1 MKKDFRFREIPYNY
15 TSFSDREIVLKYF
28 DREVYGNI
36 ERLRDRRVTG
46 RSAKLIFET
55 IGDMFIIDRNP
66 YVLEDFL
73 ENSRKLRQLRILH
86 KRRLDTVEA
95 SARGN
100 QVVLELVNR
109 CRRANKQ
116 FFDELDGTK
125 ALRTRTVLG
134 LFGATARKN
143 IHFTPFHRV
152 VHATDATDWRVEYPC
167 AVVYPD
173 SIDEVPRLVSGAQ
186 RLGLSV
192 IPRGGGTGLTGG
204 AIPVNKRTM
213 MINTEKLD
221 RIYGIRIVR
230 EKDMEIP
237 LVGVEAGAVTDN
249 VIEYCQQQG
258 YIFATDPT
266 SGWAST
272 IGGNIAE
279 NAGGKKCVIWGT
291 AIDNL
296 YSFRIVDARAD
307 ILEVKRRDHPYRK
320 ILPADTVIFDVYKIN
335 GKKEDPVKTV
345 VLKGTEIRK
354 KGLGKDI
361 TNKVLNGLPGLQK
374 EGGDGVVISA
384 DFVLY
389 RPFAF
394 AKTLCLEFFGTN
406 MVNASRAIIEIVN
419 TFGSGGEA
427 FLTALE
433 HFDEKYV
440 LAINY
445 RNKSR
450 RTDVPKAVLLVDI
463 EGNAQEAVEAAAY
476 TVADIVGKYNCEA
489 TIAADEHERKSFW
502 NDRKNLGAIAKH
514 TNAFK
519 LNEDIVIP
527 LEALPQFADTVE
539 KINLQKELAND
550 CSLLDEL
557 KKYFEKVKSE
567 TDDEHLAQRVSDTL
581 GRLAVTGERFERY
594 MNGLDLPVVALIA
607 DIAGAKKDATL
618 FQCIQD
624 GTCRISLEKDM
635 LLKLHDAF
643 HGFEEITEEL
653 DAIVASERKR
663 KIVIATHMHAGDG
676 NIHVN
681 IPVHSSDYL
690 MMQEAAETAAVAMKE
705 AIRLGGVVS
714 GEHGIGLT
722 KLQFMERDALRAYR
736 AYKIAADPGELFNP
750 GKLDERFPLSSV
762 YTPSFNL
769 LELEAFIL
777 ETTDL
782 EKLSAQIASCV
793 RCGKCKGVCCT
804 NYPQG
809 GLMYNPRNKILAV
822 GLIIEAVLYHSQT
835 MDMHSFGHFTK
846 LNDIADHCTVC
857 HKCRVPCP
865 VKIDYG
871 EVTVAMRELLVRR
884 KKGTVK
890 PITAMALFYLSR
902 KRFVLNT
909 VLRIL
914 VLKLGFAVQ
923 RAASSIHGS
932 IRMITSALTPKING
946 LLEYGF
952 PARGERTIRERLNLR
967 TQGCFYCFENKKLPV
982 RKSVLYFPGCGS
994 ERMLPEISK
1003 ATVALLYRAGIR
1015 VVIPPEYSCC
1025 GYPFLANGKAEQA
1038 ELRSYENR
1046 IMLHRI
1052 AESVG
1057 YMEISTVVV
1066 SCGTCLEMLG
1076 KYEVENIFPGC
1087 HLVDVNEYIVKE
1099 ALYGGNGRLPETY
1112 YYHEPCHT
1120 PLKTLG
1126 YEKTLRSLLDAR
1138 AILVPDCCGEAGTL
1152 SLSRPDISSSI
1163 RARKKNTLATRTNSA
1178 KPVILTTCP
1187 SCVLG
1192 IGKLNAVH
1200 KMKTKALVVQAAETH
1215 LGANW
1220 EKEFLR
1226 NVKSGGIQRILF

>member
-15 TSFSDREIVLKYF
+15 TSFSDREIILKYF
-28 DREVYGNI
+28 DQRVYDSIEQLREQRI
-36 ERLRDRRVTG
+36 TG
-46 RSAKLIFET
+46 RSARLLFET

-66 YVLEDFL
+66 YVLEDFIAD
-73 ENSRKLRQLRILH
+73 SRKLRQLRKLH
-86 KRRLDTVEA
+86 HRRLDTVET
-95 SARGN
+95 SAQGN
-100 QVVLELVNR
+100 PVVLNLVR
-109 CRRANKQ
+109 TCREANTQ
-116 FFDELDGTK
+116 FFDELEGTK

-134 LFGATARKN
+134 LFGATGRKN
-143 IHFTPFHRV
+143 IHFSPFHRV

-167 AVVYPD
+167 VVVYPD
-173 SIDEVPRLVSGAQ
+173 SIDELPRLVSGAH
-186 RLGLSV
+186 RLGLSI

-221 RIYGIRIVR
+221 RIIGIRTVKENDI
-230 EKDMEIP
+230 EIP
-237 LVGVEAGAVTDN
+237 LVGVEAGAVTDD
-249 VIEYCQQQG
+249 VIEYCRQQG
-258 YIFATDPT
+258 FIFATDPT

-279 NAGGKKCVIWGT
+279 NAGGKKCVMWGT

-296 YSFRIVDARAD
+296 HSFRIVDARAD
-307 ILEVKRRDHPYRK
+307 ILEVKRRNHPYRK
-320 ILPADTVIFDVYKIN
+320 ILPTDTVIFDVYKVN
-335 GKKEDPVKTV
+335 GKKANPIKTI

-374 EGGDGVVISA
+374 EGGDGVIVSA

-389 RPFAF
+389 RPFALT
-394 AKTLCLEFFGTN
+394 KTLCLEFFGTN
-406 MVNASRAIIEIVN
+406 MVNASRAIIEIMN
-419 TFGSGGEA
+419 TFGNGGKA
-427 FLTALE
+427 VLTALE

-450 RTDVPKAVLLVDI
+450 RPEVPKAVLLVDV
-463 EGNAQEAVEAAAY
+463 EGNTREAVENAALV
-476 TVADIVGKYNCEA
+476 VANIAGRYNCEA
-489 TIAADEHERKSFW
+489 SIAGSQQESKAFW

-527 LEALPQFADTVE
+527 LDALPEFADYVE
-539 KINLQKELAND
+539 KINLKKELSND
-550 CSLLDEL
+550 CALVDEL
-557 KKYFEKVKSE
+557 KRYFEKLASE
-567 TDDEHLAQRVSDTL
+567 ADDEHLAARAADARSSLT
-581 GRLAVTGERFERY
+581 ASAERFERFV
-594 MNGLDLPVVALIA
+594 NGLDLPVETFVP
-607 DIAGAKKDATL
+607 DIESGKKNLTL
-618 FQCIQD
+618 FQCVQD
-624 GTCRISLEKDM
+624 GTCRLSIDEELIQG
-635 LLKLHDAF
+635 LRAGF
-643 HGFEEITEEL
+643 HGFEEITNDL
-653 DAIVASERKR
+653 DAIAVSEKKR
-663 KIVIATHMHAGDG
+663 KITIATHMHAGDG

-690 MMQEAAETAAVAMKE
+690 MMQEAADTAAMIMRE

-722 KLQFMERDALRAYR
+722 KLQFIERDALRAYR
-736 AYKIAADPGELFNP
+736 EYKAVMDPNDLFNP
-750 GKLDERFPLSSV
+750 EKLDEQFPLSRV

-782 EKLSAQIASCV
+782 ERLSVQIASCV

-822 GLIIEAVLYHSQT
+822 GLITEAVLYHSQT
-835 MDMHSFGHFTK
+835 MDMHSFKHFTK

-865 VKIDYG
+865 VKIDFG
-871 EVTVAMRELLVRR
+871 EVTIAMRELLVRR
-884 KKGTVK
+884 KKGTTK
-890 PITAMALFYLSR
+890 PITSMALFYLSR
-902 KRFVLNT
+902 KRYLLNT
-909 VLRIL
+909 LLRIL
-914 VLKLGFAVQ
+914 ILKLGFGAQ
-923 RAASSIHGS
+923 RVVSSIHGS
-932 IRMITSALTPKING
+932 IRLITSTIAPKING

-952 PARGERTIRERLNLR
+952 PAKGERTIRERLKLR
-967 TQGCFYCFENKKLPV
+967 TQGCFYCFENISLPV
-982 RKSVLYFPGCGS
+982 RTSVLYFPGCGS
-994 ERMLPEISK
+994 ERMLPEIST
-1003 ATVALLYRAGIR
+1003 AAIALLYRAGVR
-1015 VVIPPEYSCC
+1015 VVLPPEYSCC
-1025 GYPFLANGKAEQA
+1025 GYPFMANGKTEQA

-1052 AESVG
+1052 AESAG
-1057 YMEISTVVV
+1057 YMELSALLV

-1076 KYEVENIFPGC
+1076 KYEIENIFPGG
-1087 HLVDVNEYIVKE
+1087 HLADINEYIVKE
-1099 ALYGGNGRLPETY
+1099 GLYGRNGKAAETF

-1126 YEKTLRSLLDAR
+1126 YEKTIRSLLGAPST
-1138 AILVPDCCGEAGTL
+1138 LVPDCCGEAGTL
-1152 SLSRPDISSSI
+1152 ALSRPDIACSI
-1163 RARKKNTLATRTNSA
+1163 RSKKKNAFVAHANRA
-1178 KPVILTTCP
+1178 KPVLLTTCP

-1192 IGKLNAVH
+1192 IGKLNIVH
-1200 KMKTKALVVQAAETH
+1200 RMKTKALVVQAAETH
-1215 LGANW
+1215 LGPNW
-1220 EKEFLR
+1220 EKEFVR
-1226 NVKSGGIQRILF
+1226 DVKKGGIQRILF